1 MATQLS
7 ILLCMLLH
15 LFHEILE
22 GGRETEK
29 GERRLREGGREGGR
43 ERERPFTNQAA
54 HHLYKCYIAADIKSP
69 HPSMYTVHIS
79 SVE

>member
-1 MATQLS
+1 MKS
-7 ILLCMLLH
+7 WR
-15 LFHEILE
+15 E
-22 GGRETEK
+22 GGRWRGRRGKREK
-29 GERRLREGGREGGR
+29 EGREGDRERREEVEVRREGGR